1 VLKFSCFPSK
11 QVNSC
16 VLLFIEK
23 RPKERFSE
31 CGEMDKEGFRKYLT
45 NREQPVPEE
54 QIITNTEMVERFEE
68 YLKQYGKTLETAG
81 ADEFEKFSAILIEE
95 GGNTYLDY
103 AAISRYAYF
112 MKNMDLYLSV
122 LGIFDGG
129 EVMDVLR
136 ERLGEHAGE
145 EIRDKILP
153 EKDLPPLGMPNREK
167 ILVTR
172 EIVKR
177 MQKTLNPEI
186 CKKILADVA
195 HGLPRDFRKGE
206 REKFLEAGSID
217 EYLKRKRAS
226 AIAELE
232 KHRDDGS
239 LFYNQ
244 YISAEVIDYVKSRPD
259 VLSGERRGNTIYH
272 TKIPYMVQEYLN
284 EKDERMKR
292 YYACHC
298 AWARESILDEEV
310 DVSSDFCHCSGGFT
324 KQPWE
329 AALDQPLEYNMV
341 KSVLK
346 GDDECSFVI
355 FLPEG
360 TE

>member
-1 VLKFSCFPSK
+1 
-11 QVNSC
+11 
-16 VLLFIEK
+16 
-23 RPKERFSE
+23 
-31 CGEMDKEGFRKYLT
+31 MDKEGFRRYLT
-45 NREQPVPEE
+45 DRDQPVPEE
-54 QIITNTEMVERFEE
+54 QIVENTNMVERFEE
-68 YLKQYGKTLETAG
+68 FVKQFGKTLETAAG
-81 ADEFEKFSAILIEE
+81 EEFERFSKVLMEE
-95 GGNTYLDY
+95 GINTYFNF

-112 MKNMDLYLSV
+112 VRNIDLYLPV
-122 LGIFDGG
+122 LGIFDGS
-129 EVMDVLR
+129 EVMNVLR
-136 ERLGEHAGE
+136 ERLGEHVGE

-153 EKDLPPLGMPNREK
+153 EEDLPPLGLPDSDK
-167 ILVTR
+167 ILATR
-172 EIVKR
+172 DIVKK
-177 MQKTLNPEI
+177 MEKTLDPAV

-217 EYLKRKRAS
+217 EYLKRKRTA

-232 KHRDDGS
+232 IHRDDGS

-244 YISAEVIDYVKSRPD
+244 YISVEVVDYVKSRPD

-272 TKIPYMVQEYLN
+272 TKIPFMVQEYLD

-298 AWARESILDEEV
+298 AWARESILNDDV
-310 DVSSDFCHCSGGFT
+310 DVSDSFCHCSGGFT
-324 KQPWE
+324 KMPWE
-329 AALDQPLEYNMV
+329 AALDQPLEYDMV

-355 FLPEG
+355 YIPEG
-360 TE
+360 VE